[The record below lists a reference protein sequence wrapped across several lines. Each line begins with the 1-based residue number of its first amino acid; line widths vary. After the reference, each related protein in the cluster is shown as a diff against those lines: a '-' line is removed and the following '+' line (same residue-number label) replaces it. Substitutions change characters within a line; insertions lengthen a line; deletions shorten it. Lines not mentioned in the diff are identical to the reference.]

1 MQCHVYIINIIT
13 YCNHVTYYVI
23 YTALTLICL
32 QYCLHYAPCNGAATG
47 EKTEKHNN
55 TSTHK
60 ESMSKL
66 EEFRARFSNLDLNG
80 PFSFDNER

>member
-1 MQCHVYIINIIT
+1 M
-13 YCNHVTYYVI
+13 
-23 YTALTLICL
+23 YTALILIFL

-66 EEFRARFSNLDLNG
+66 EEFKARFSNPDLNV
-80 PFSFDNER
+80 PFSFDNERQQRIENST